1 MQCTFV
7 GVGVAHVVKSALLFK
22 KNFHHYQLKKSAADV
37 LFVTLKIPNAKV
49 FLTFK
54 NDKNSKKNNK

>member
-22 KNFHHYQLKKSAADV
+22 KNFQHYPHKNSAADV

-54 NDKNSKKNNK
+54 NAENSF